1 MHMMKKM
8 LAFLCCLVMFCP
20 SVIAEE
26 ATPLLEVHQMVLGYA
41 DGYFIRCGDIEIMID
56 GGNPNPKN
64 PTDDVVN
71 NLRALGAT
79 ELDAYIITHWH
90 LDHCMNM
97 NVVLSEFG
105 GEGTVT
111 YGASDVPPDEID
123 YEGRKIPIGPVV
135 NGVYQQMLVDDVIQ
149 LGPLTIT
156 CIGPDSLAQNG
167 RCNSDSLNFVL
178 QYGTRRMLFTG
189 DYAQSGEINK
199 RYPELCGDVDVLK
212 FPHHG
217 GKPYEIGNIAC
228 RTASPEYVLIP
239 SQLNAYQVYQFI
251 RGNGVPLEREK
262 ALSNRNGHVVILTD
276 GGDYIE
282 ALSDQNPADYAPKA
296 E

>member
-1 MHMMKKM
+1 MKKLLSLLIVLMM
-8 LAFLCCLVMFCP
+8 LPVAF
-20 SVIAEE
+20 AQET
-26 ATPLLEVHQMVLGYA
+26 AAPLLEVHQMVLGYA
-41 DGYFIRCGDIEIMID
+41 DGYFLRCGDIEIMID

-71 NLRALGAT
+71 NLRALGCT
-79 ELDAYIITHWH
+79 ELDVYIVTHWH

-111 YGASDVPPDEID
+111 YGASAVPPETID
-123 YEGRKIPIGPVV
+123 YEGRDIVIGPVV
-135 NGVYQQMLVDDVIQ
+135 KGVYQQMKVDDVIQ
-149 LGPLTIT
+149 VGPLTIT
-156 CIGPDSLAQNG
+156 CIGPDELAQNG
-167 RCNSDSLNFVL
+167 ACNADSLNFVL

-199 RYPELCGDVDVLK
+199 RHPELCKDVDVLK

-228 RTASPEYVLIP
+228 RNTSPEFVLIP
-239 SQLNAYQVYQFI
+239 SQLNAYQVYQFV
-251 RGNGVPLEREK
+251 RSNGVPLERNK
-262 ALSNRNGHVVILTD
+262 ALSNRDGHVVLLTD

-282 ALSDQNPADYAPKA
+282 ALADQNPADYAPKA

>member
-1 MHMMKKM
+1 MIKKLFM
-8 LAFLCCLVMFCP
+8 CFLCLLMICP
-20 SVIAEE
+20 AACGEAAE
-26 ATPLLEVHQMVLGYA
+26 TPILEVHQMALGIA
-41 DGYFIRCGDIEIMID
+41 DGYLLRCGDVTILID
-56 GGNPNPKN
+56 GGNAMPGNPK
-64 PTDDVVN
+64 DEVVSY
-71 NLRALGAT
+71 LRAAGVDT
-79 ELDAYIITHWH
+79 IDVYIISHWH

-199 RYPELCGDVDVLK
+199 RHPELCSDVDVLK